1 LLPWAPAPRDTA
13 LILALVIAAA
23 LTVAGLLTDDPYDGA
38 LNGIGDTLAC
48 LAGYALLGRYLG
60 LRDTARDATG

>member
-1 LLPWAPAPRDTA
+1 
-13 LILALVIAAA
+13 VIAAA